1 MAIRDLKERIAA
13 LPEQPGV
20 YLYLDPAGETLYVGR
35 ARSLRARVRSYLGA
49 YGSSPKTDALLDE
62 VTRLEV
68 IVTDSLV
75 EALALEAHLIK
86 QRSPR
91 FNILLRDDKNYP
103 YLQLTTGEA
112 FPRVLVAR
120 RVDPRDGHTYAGPFL
135 PATFA
140 RRTMS
145 LAHKLFGIRSCN
157 EVINGRRGRACL
169 EYDIKRCVAP
179 CVESL
184 CTPEQYAEAVEHTK
198 LFLQGRN
205 DELIAD
211 LKRRMLEASDDLRY
225 EEAAQTRDAIRTVE
239 TLRDRQQKM
248 SSVRLGDR
256 DAFGVRVGPSGAVI
270 QVFQMRGGRVI
281 ERVELAADLPAG
293 AGSPERETVQAAV
306 QQFYEERTAPPEI
319 HVPVEIDEPEALAAW
334 LSERAGRRVRI
345 GVPKR
350 GEKRGLL
357 DLAARNAA
365 LAYRSR
371 YSDEAR
377 AGAAAL
383 DELRTVLGLP
393 AAPRRIECFDIST
406 LQGAETVGSM
416 VVCEDGRAVRKE
428 YRKYRVRGGTWGEER
443 TNPPGAPT
451 RRSRRRRA
459 KGATSPP
466 PGTTS
471 PAPGTPSPASDAT
484 SPAPGTPSPASDAPS
499 PASDATSPAPGTP
512 SPASDATSPSPRASS
527 PAPDPSSPAP
537 EADPRLLDDFAS
549 MREVVGRRYR
559 RLLDDGGPLPD
570 LVVIDGGRGQL
581 SSAYEAFASL
591 GLSNLVA
598 VGLAK
603 QEELVFTRD
612 AAEPIA
618 LDRASPALLLLQ
630 RMRDEAHRFAVTFH
644 RKARSRRDLR
654 SALDGIPG
662 VGPRRR
668 RVLLTRFGSLA
679 NVRRATREELVPVVG
694 AKVADAVLAHFAG

>member
-1 MAIRDLKERIAA
+1 MAIRDLKKRIAA

-140 RRTMS
+140 RKTMS
-145 LAHKLFGIRSCN
+145 LTHKLFGIRSCN

-198 LFLQGRN
+198 LFLEGRN
-205 DELIAD
+205 DELVAD
-211 LKRRMLEASDDLRY
+211 LKRRMLAASDDLRY
-225 EEAAQTRDAIRTVE
+225 EEAAQTRDAIRTIE

-256 DAFGVRVGPSGAVI
+256 DAFGVKVGPSGAVI

-281 ERVELAADLPAG
+281 ERVELAADVPAG

-306 QQFYEERTAPPEI
+306 QQFYEERTAPPEV
-319 HVPVEIDEPEALAAW
+319 HLPVEIDEPEALASW
-334 LSERAGRRVRI
+334 LGERAGRKVRI

-357 DLAARNAA
+357 DLATRNAA

-383 DELRTVLGLP
+383 DELRVVLGLP

-428 YRKYRVRGGTWGEER
+428 YRKYRVRGTSWGEER
-443 TNPPGAPT
+443 TAPPGAPPP
-451 RRSRRRRA
+451 RRRRGG
-459 KGATSPP
+459 KGKSSTAAGRAS
-466 PGTTS
+466 GAAN
-471 PAPGTPSPASDAT
+471 PAPGAT
-484 SPAPGTPSPASDAPS
+484 SPAPAAAGRAPGANQASGATTRVPGATDQPAGAGSPTRG
-499 PASDATSPAPGTP
+499 ATSPASG
-512 SPASDATSPSPRASS
+512 
-527 PAPDPSSPAP
+527 
-537 EADPRLLDDFAS
+537 ADPRLLDDFAS

-612 AAEPIA
+612 AAEPVV

-644 RKARSRRDLR
+644 RKARSRRDLQ

-668 RVLLTRFGSLA
+668 RVLLTRFGSVA

-694 AKVADAVLAHFAG
+694 AKVADAVLDHFAGQPSAP

>member
-140 RRTMS
+140 RKTMS
-145 LAHKLFGIRSCN
+145 LTHRLFGIRSCN

-179 CVESL
+179 CVDSL

-198 LFLQGRN
+198 LFLEGRN
-205 DELIAD
+205 DELVAD

-225 EEAAQTRDAIRTVE
+225 EEAAQTRDAIRTIE

-256 DAFGVRVGPSGAVI
+256 DAFGVKVGPSGAVI

-281 ERVELAADLPAG
+281 ERVELAADVPAG

-306 QQFYEERTAPPEI
+306 QQFYEERTAPPEV
-319 HVPVEIDEPEALAAW
+319 HLPVEIDEPEALASW
-334 LSERAGRRVRI
+334 LGERAGRKVRI

-357 DLAARNAA
+357 DLATRNAA

-383 DELRTVLGLP
+383 DELRVVLGLP

-428 YRKYRVRGGTWGEER
+428 YRKYRVRGTSWGEER
-443 TNPPGAPT
+443 TAPPGAPAP
-451 RRSRRRRA
+451 RRRRGG
-459 KGATSPP
+459 KGKSSAAS
-466 PGTTS
+466 GRAS
-471 PAPGTPSPASDAT
+471 GAANPAPG
-484 SPAPGTPSPASDAPS
+484 
-499 PASDATSPAPGTP
+499 
-512 SPASDATSPSPRASS
+512 
-527 PAPDPSSPAP
+527 
-537 EADPRLLDDFAS
+537 ADPRLLDDFAS

-612 AAEPIA
+612 AAEPIV

-644 RKARSRRDLR
+644 RKARSRRDLQ

-668 RVLLTRFGSLA
+668 RVLLTRFGSVA

-694 AKVADAVLAHFAG
+694 AKVADAVLGHFAGQPSAP

>member
-20 YLYLDPAGETLYVGR
+20 YLYLDAAGETLYVGR

-140 RRTMS
+140 RKTMS
-145 LAHKLFGIRSCN
+145 LTHKLFGIRSCN

-179 CVESL
+179 CVDSL
-184 CTPEQYAEAVEHTK
+184 CSPEQYAEAVEHTR
-198 LFLQGRN
+198 LFLEGRN
-205 DELIAD
+205 DELIGD

-256 DAFGVRVGPSGAVI
+256 DAFGVKVGPSGAII

-306 QQFYEERTAPPEI
+306 QQFYEERAAPPEV
-319 HVPVEIDEPEALAAW
+319 HLPVEIDEPEALAAW
-334 LSERAGRRVRI
+334 LSERAGRKVRI

-357 DLAARNAA
+357 DLATRNAA

-383 DELRTVLGLP
+383 DELRVVLGLP
-393 AAPRRIECFDIST
+393 GVPRRIECFDIST

-416 VVCEDGRAVRKE
+416 VFCEDGRAVRKD
-428 YRKYRVRGGTWGEER
+428 YRKYRVRGTSWGEER
-443 TNPPGAPT
+443 PALPGAPPP
-451 RRSRRRRA
+451 RRRRGG
-459 KGATSPP
+459 KGKGPRAASSAQGAAGRTSGVASQATGASQA
-466 PGTTS
+466 GAAS
-471 PAPGTPSPASDAT
+471 PAAGGANEAAAGDA
-484 SPAPGTPSPASDAPS
+484 
-499 PASDATSPAPGTP
+499 
-512 SPASDATSPSPRASS
+512 
-527 PAPDPSSPAP
+527 
-537 EADPRLLDDFAS
+537 RLLDDFAS

-603 QEELVFTRD
+603 QEELIFTRD
-612 AAEPIA
+612 AAEPIV

-644 RKARSRRDLR
+644 RKARSRRDLQT
-654 SALDGIPG
+654 ALDGIPG

-668 RVLLTRFGSLA
+668 RVLLTRFGSVA

-694 AKVADAVLAHFAG
+694 AKVADAVLGHFDSGRQEFAP

>member
-49 YGSSPKTDALLDE
+49 YGSSPKTNALLDE

-135 PATFA
+135 PATLA
-140 RRTMS
+140 RKTMS
-145 LAHKLFGIRSCN
+145 LTHKLFGIRSCN

-179 CVESL
+179 CVEGL
-184 CTPEQYAEAVEHTK
+184 CTPEQYAAAVEHTK
-198 LFLQGRN
+198 LFLEGRN

-211 LKRRMLEASDDLRY
+211 LKRRMAEAADDLRY

-256 DAFGVRVGPSGAVI
+256 DAFGVKVGPSGAII

-281 ERVELAADLPAG
+281 ERVELAADVPAG

-319 HVPVEIDEPEALAAW
+319 HLPVEIDEPEALASW
-334 LSERAGRRVRI
+334 LGERAGRKVRI

-350 GEKRGLL
+350 GDKRGLL
-357 DLAARNAA
+357 DLATRNAA

-383 DELRTVLGLP
+383 DELRVVLGLP

-428 YRKYRVRGGTWGEER
+428 YRKYRVRGTSWGEER
-443 TNPPGAPT
+443 TALRRARRRPAAGAAGRARPPPRPAGRTRLPARRGGPPARRTRPPAPTPACSTTSRRCARWSAAATAGSSTTAGRCPTSWSSTGGAGSSRRPT
-451 RRSRRRRA
+451 RRSGRWACRTWWRWGWPSRR
-459 KGATSPP
+459 S
-466 PGTTS
+466 S
-471 PAPGTPSPASDAT
+471 
-484 SPAPGTPSPASDAPS
+484 
-499 PASDATSPAPGTP
+499 
-512 SPASDATSPSPRASS
+512 SS
-527 PAPDPSSPAP
+527 PATRPSPSSSTARARPCSCCSGCATRP
-537 EADPRLLDDFAS
+537 TAS
-549 MREVVGRRYR
+549 RSPSTARRGRAATS
-559 RLLDDGGPLPD
+559 
-570 LVVIDGGRGQL
+570 GRP
-581 SSAYEAFASL
+581 S
-591 GLSNLVA
+591 
-598 VGLAK
+598 
-603 QEELVFTRD
+603 T
-612 AAEPIA
+612 
-618 LDRASPALLLLQ
+618 ASPAW
-630 RMRDEAHRFAVTFH
+630 
-644 RKARSRRDLR
+644 
-654 SALDGIPG
+654 G
-662 VGPRRR
+662 
-668 RVLLTRFGSLA
+668 
-679 NVRRATREELVPVVG
+679 RAG
-694 AKVADAVLAHFAG
+694 GGCC

>member
-1 MAIRDLKERIAA
+1 MAIRDLKKRIAA

-20 YLYLDPAGETLYVGR
+20 YLYLDAAGETLYVGR

-120 RVDPRDGHTYAGPFL
+120 RVARDGHTYAGPFL
-135 PATFA
+135 PATLA
-140 RRTMS
+140 RKTMS
-145 LAHKLFGIRSCN
+145 LTHKLFGIRSCN

-179 CVESL
+179 CVDSL

-198 LFLQGRN
+198 LFLEGRN
-205 DELIAD
+205 EELIAD
-211 LKRRMLEASDDLRY
+211 LKRRMLEASDGLRY
-225 EEAAQTRDAIRTVE
+225 EEAAQTRDAIATIE

-256 DAFGVRVGPSGAVI
+256 DAFGVKIGPSGAII

-293 AGSPERETVQAAV
+293 AGSAERETVQAAV
-306 QQFYEERTAPPEI
+306 QQFYEARAVPPEV
-319 HVPVEIDEPEALAAW
+319 HLPVEIEEPEALESW
-334 LSERAGRRVRI
+334 LGERAGRKVRI
-345 GVPKR
+345 TVPKR

-357 DLAARNAA
+357 DLATRNAA

-393 AAPRRIECFDIST
+393 VAPRRIECFDIST

-416 VVCEDGRAVRKE
+416 VVCEDGRAARKE
-428 YRKYRVRGGTWGEER
+428 YRKYRVRGTNWGEER
-443 TNPPGAPT
+443 TALPGAPP
-451 RRSRRRRA
+451 RRRRRG
-459 KGATSPP
+459 K
-466 PGTTS
+466 S
-471 PAPGTPSPASDAT
+471 PAPGADAG
-484 SPAPGTPSPASDAPS
+484 ADA
-499 PASDATSPAPGTP
+499 
-512 SPASDATSPSPRASS
+512 
-527 PAPDPSSPAP
+527 
-537 EADPRLLDDFAS
+537 RLLDDFAA

-603 QEELVFTRD
+603 QEELIYTRD
-612 AAEPIA
+612 AADPIA
-618 LDRASPALLLLQ
+618 LDAASPALRLLQ
-630 RMRDEAHRFAVTFH
+630 RLRDEAHRFAVTYH
-644 RKARSRRDLR
+644 RTARSRRDLQ

-694 AKVADAVLAHFAG
+694 AKVADAVLAHFAAVPQARDLR

>member
-49 YGSSPKTDALLDE
+49 WGSSPKTDALLDE
-62 VTRLEV
+62 VARLEV

-140 RRTMS
+140 RKTMS
-145 LAHKLFGIRSCN
+145 LTHKLFGIRSCN

-184 CTPEQYAEAVEHTK
+184 CTPGQYAEAVEHTK
-198 LFLQGRN
+198 LFLEGRN

-225 EEAAQTRDAIRTVE
+225 EEAAQTRDAIRTIE

-256 DAFGVRVGPSGAVI
+256 DAFGVKVGPSGAII

-281 ERVELAADLPAG
+281 ERVELAADVPAG

-306 QQFYEERTAPPEI
+306 QQFYEERAAPPEI
-319 HVPVEIDEPEALAAW
+319 HLPVEIDEPEALASW
-334 LSERAGRRVRI
+334 LSERAGRKVRI

-357 DLAARNAA
+357 DLATRNAA

-383 DELRTVLGLP
+383 DELRVVLGLTG
-393 AAPRRIECFDIST
+393 APRRIECFDIST

-428 YRKYRVRGGTWGEER
+428 YRKYRVRGGSWGEER
-443 TNPPGAPT
+443 TTPPGAPPP
-451 RRSRRRRA
+451 RRRRGGKRPAAGA
-459 KGATSPP
+459 KGRARGAAGQV
-466 PGTTS
+466 PGAADQG
-471 PAPGTPSPASDAT
+471 PAAGDQVSGAA
-484 SPAPGTPSPASDAPS
+484 G
-499 PASDATSPAPGTP
+499 GV
-512 SPASDATSPSPRASS
+512 
-527 PAPDPSSPAP
+527 PD
-537 EADPRLLDDFAS
+537 ADPRVLDDFAS

-603 QEELVFTRD
+603 QEELVFIRN
-612 AAEPIA
+612 AAEPIV

-644 RKARSRRDLR
+644 RKARSRRDLQ

-668 RVLLTRFGSLA
+668 RVLLTRFGSVA

>member
-1 MAIRDLKERIAA
+1 MAIRDLKKRIAA

-20 YLYLDPAGETLYVGR
+20 YLYLDAAGETLYVGR

-120 RVDPRDGHTYAGPFL
+120 RVARDGHTYAGPFL
-135 PATFA
+135 PATLA
-140 RRTMS
+140 RKTMS
-145 LAHKLFGIRSCN
+145 LTHKLFGIRSCN

-179 CVESL
+179 CVDSL

-198 LFLQGRN
+198 LFLEGRN
-205 DELIAD
+205 EELIAD
-211 LKRRMLEASDDLRY
+211 LKRRMLEASDGLRY
-225 EEAAQTRDAIRTVE
+225 EEAAQTRDAIATIE

-256 DAFGVRVGPSGAVI
+256 DAFGVKIGPSGAII

-293 AGSPERETVQAAV
+293 AGSAERETVQAAV
-306 QQFYEERTAPPEI
+306 QQFYEARAAPPEV
-319 HVPVEIDEPEALAAW
+319 HLPVEIEEPEALESW
-334 LSERAGRRVRI
+334 LGERAGRKVRI
-345 GVPKR
+345 TVPKR

-357 DLAARNAA
+357 DLATRNAA

-393 AAPRRIECFDIST
+393 VAPRRIECFDIST

-416 VVCEDGRAVRKE
+416 VVCEDGRAARKE
-428 YRKYRVRGGTWGEER
+428 YRKYRVRGTNWGKER
-443 TNPPGAPT
+443 TALPGAPP
-451 RRSRRRRA
+451 RRRRRG
-459 KGATSPP
+459 K
-466 PGTTS
+466 S
-471 PAPGTPSPASDAT
+471 PAPGADAG
-484 SPAPGTPSPASDAPS
+484 ADA
-499 PASDATSPAPGTP
+499 
-512 SPASDATSPSPRASS
+512 
-527 PAPDPSSPAP
+527 
-537 EADPRLLDDFAS
+537 RLLDDFAA

-603 QEELVFTRD
+603 QEELIFTRD
-612 AAEPIA
+612 AADPIA
-618 LDRASPALLLLQ
+618 LDAASPALRLLQ
-630 RMRDEAHRFAVTFH
+630 RLRDEAHRFAVTYH
-644 RKARSRRDLR
+644 RTARSRRDLQ

-694 AKVADAVLAHFAG
+694 AKVADAVLAHFAAVPQARDLR

>member
-1 MAIRDLKERIAA
+1 MAIRDLKKRIAA

-20 YLYLDPAGETLYVGR
+20 YLYLDGAGETLYVGR

-62 VTRLEV
+62 VTKLEV

-120 RVDPRDGHTYAGPFL
+120 RVARDGHTYAGPFL
-135 PATFA
+135 PATLA
-140 RRTMS
+140 RKTMS
-145 LAHKLFGIRSCN
+145 LTHKLFGIRSCN

-179 CVESL
+179 CVDTL
-184 CTPEQYAEAVEHTK
+184 CTPEQYSEVVEHTK
-198 LFLQGRN
+198 LFLEGRN

-211 LKRRMLEASDDLRY
+211 LKRRMREASDDLRY
-225 EEAAQTRDAIRTVE
+225 EEAAQTRDAIATIE

-256 DAFGVRVGPSGAVI
+256 DAFGVKIGPSGAII

-281 ERVELAADLPAG
+281 ERVELVADLPAG
-293 AGSPERETVQAAV
+293 AGPAERETVQAAV
-306 QQFYEERTAPPEI
+306 QQFYEVRTAPPEV
-319 HVPVEIDEPEALAAW
+319 HLPVEIDEPEVLASW
-334 LSERAGRRVRI
+334 LSERAGRKVRI
-345 GVPKR
+345 TVPKR
-350 GEKRGLL
+350 GDKRGLL
-357 DLAARNAA
+357 DLATRNAA
-365 LAYRSR
+365 LAYRTR

-377 AGAAAL
+377 EGAAAL
-383 DELRTVLGLP
+383 DELRVVLGLP
-393 AAPRRIECFDIST
+393 VAPRRIECFDIST

-416 VVCEDGRAVRKE
+416 VVCEDGRAARKE
-428 YRKYRVRGGTWGEER
+428 YRKYRVRGTNWGKER
-443 TNPPGAPT
+443 TALPGAPP
-451 RRSRRRRA
+451 RRRRSGG
-459 KGATSPP
+459 K
-466 PGTTS
+466 
-471 PAPGTPSPASDAT
+471 APGADA
-484 SPAPGTPSPASDAPS
+484 
-499 PASDATSPAPGTP
+499 
-512 SPASDATSPSPRASS
+512 
-527 PAPDPSSPAP
+527 
-537 EADPRLLDDFAS
+537 RLLDDFAA

-603 QEELVFTRD
+603 QEELIFTRD
-612 AAEPIA
+612 AADPIA
-618 LDRASPALLLLQ
+618 LEAVSPALRLLQ
-630 RMRDEAHRFAVTFH
+630 RLRDEAHRFAVTYH
-644 RKARSRRDLR
+644 RNARSRRDLQ
-654 SALDGIPG
+654 SALDGISG

-668 RVLLTRFGSLA
+668 RVLLTRFGSVA
-679 NVRRATREELVPVVG
+679 SVRRATREELVPVVG
-694 AKVADAVLAHFAG
+694 AKVADAVLAYFASRQKPAP

>member
-20 YLYLDPAGETLYVGR
+20 YLYLDAAGETLYVGR

-140 RRTMS
+140 RKTMS
-145 LAHKLFGIRSCN
+145 LTHKLFGIRSCN

-179 CVESL
+179 CVDSL
-184 CTPEQYAEAVEHTK
+184 CSPEQYAEAVEHTR
-198 LFLQGRN
+198 LFLEGRN
-205 DELIAD
+205 DELIGD

-256 DAFGVRVGPSGAVI
+256 DAFGVKLGPSGAII

-306 QQFYEERTAPPEI
+306 QQFYEERAAPPEVHLPI
-319 HVPVEIDEPEALAAW
+319 EIDEPEALAAW
-334 LSERAGRRVRI
+334 LSERAGRKVRI

-383 DELRTVLGLP
+383 DELRVVLGLP
-393 AAPRRIECFDIST
+393 GVPRRIECFDIST

-416 VVCEDGRAVRKE
+416 VVCEDGRAVRKD
-428 YRKYRVRGGTWGEER
+428 YRKYRVRGTSWGEER
-443 TNPPGAPT
+443 TALPGAPPP
-451 RRSRRRRA
+451 RRRRGG
-459 KGATSPP
+459 KGKGPRAASRAAQGAAGRT
-466 PGTTS
+466 PGAASQVAGAS
-471 PAPGTPSPASDAT
+471 PAGAASPAGGGANQ
-484 SPAPGTPSPASDAPS
+484 AAA
-499 PASDATSPAPGTP
+499 
-512 SPASDATSPSPRASS
+512 
-527 PAPDPSSPAP
+527 
-537 EADPRLLDDFAS
+537 ADPRLLDDFAS

-612 AAEPIA
+612 AAEPIV

-644 RKARSRRDLR
+644 RKARSRRDLQT
-654 SALDGIPG
+654 ALDGIPG

-668 RVLLTRFGSLA
+668 RVLLTRFGSVA

-694 AKVADAVLAHFAG
+694 AKVADAVLGHFASGQQEFAP